1 MKLLKISSFVLLVFL
16 VACSNTN
23 QPTAEKAA
31 PATPAPAAKPADAGP
46 LGAMEIPADNPQTPE
61 KIELGK
67 MLFFDAR
74 LSKSG
79 KTSCET
85 CHHPEQ
91 GWTDGQ
97 QFSTKDDG
105 TKNTRNTPTLYNV
118 GYYRQWYWDGR
129 SATLEAQILAAWRNQ
144 MGADPDAIVMKLN
157 GIQGYK
163 DAFMKATGGPA
174 TPDAVTHALA
184 NFVRTI
190 KSEGAPWDKY
200 EAGDKSAVSQEV
212 IDGFEVFSSTRR
224 ANCTL
229 CHLPP
234 LYTDTLF
241 HNVGVGFDK
250 PMPDM
255 GRGKILAD
263 AAKAKNTTDPDAEKL
278 MGAFKTP
285 TLRGIV
291 HTAPY
296 FHDGHA
302 KTLDEAV
309 DFMAKGG
316 IRNDHVDEKLKPRQ
330 MRPEDKTKLIAFLK
344 ALSPEE
350 QPFQKPTLPQ

>member
-1 MKLLKISSFVLLVFL
+1 MKLLKISSFVMLVFL
-16 VACSNTN
+16 VACSNTT
-23 QPTAEKAA
+23 QPTAEKA
-31 PATPAPAAKPADAGP
+31 PAAPAAPAVKPDAGP
-46 LGAMEIPADNPQTPE
+46 LGEMEIPADNPQTPE

-67 MLFFDAR
+67 MLFFDTR

-85 CHHPEQ
+85 CHLPEK
-91 GWTDGQ
+91 GWADAQ
-97 QFSTKDDG
+97 VFSTKDDG
-105 TKNTRNTPTLYNV
+105 TKNTRHTPTLYNV
-118 GYYRQWYWDGR
+118 GFYRQWYWDGR
-129 SATLEAQILAAWRNQ
+129 APTLEAQILAAWKGQ
-144 MGADPDAIVMKLN
+144 MGADPDQIVMKLN
-157 GIQGYK
+157 AIPGYK
-163 DAFMKATGGPA
+163 DAFQKATGGPA

-190 KSEGAPWDKY
+190 KSEGAAWDKY
-200 EAGDKSAVSQEV
+200 EAGDKTAVSQDV
-212 IDGFEVFSSTRR
+212 IDGFDVFTSTRR

-241 HNVGVGFDK
+241 HNVGVGQDK

-263 AAKAKNTTDPDAEKL
+263 AAKAKNTTDPDADKM

-291 HTAPY
+291 NTAPY
-296 FHDGHA
+296 FHDGRA
-302 KTLDEAV
+302 KNLDDAV
-309 DFMAKGG
+309 DFMVKGG

-330 MRPEDKTKLIAFLK
+330 MRPEDKMKLIAFLK
-344 ALSPEE
+344 SLTPEDK
-350 QPFQKPTLPQ
+350 PFEKPKLP